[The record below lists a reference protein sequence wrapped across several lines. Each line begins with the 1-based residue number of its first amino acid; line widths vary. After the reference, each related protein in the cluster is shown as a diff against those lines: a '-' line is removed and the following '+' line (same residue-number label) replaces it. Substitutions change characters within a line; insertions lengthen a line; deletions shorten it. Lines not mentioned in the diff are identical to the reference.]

1 MKSPRENLSLQY
13 RYNFKQTSDENKEKY
28 QFRGY
33 YLIQKQ
39 ILRTK
44 IMRVYRITNEILE
57 VKGLIETNIVNKH
70 RAKILTGR
78 RRTKRDKAGQT
89 KKQIQ

>member
-1 MKSPRENLSLQY
+1 
-13 RYNFKQTSDENKEKY
+13 
-28 QFRGY
+28 
-33 YLIQKQ
+33 
-39 ILRTK
+39 
-44 IMRVYRITNEILE
+44 MRVCRITNEILE